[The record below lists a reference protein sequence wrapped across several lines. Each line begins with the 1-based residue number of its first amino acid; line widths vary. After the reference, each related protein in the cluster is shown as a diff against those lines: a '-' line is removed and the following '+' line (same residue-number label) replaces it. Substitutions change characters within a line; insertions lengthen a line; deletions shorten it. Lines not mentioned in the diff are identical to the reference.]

1 MRKSSQFSP
10 TLRKGLTIPRSTR
23 NSVWNRP
30 VRFPVRILAI
40 LATVAVAAGPSWA
53 GWITIRNDTTQEL
66 VIQDVVMVNG
76 KAKAGKSIKLLPDES
91 VRENQT
97 KAGGKTL
104 YVYDAANTKTIL
116 ARGKLE
122 WATDDVTYSIQ
133 TVKNATTVA
142 VVPPPPNKP

>member
-10 TLRKGLTIPRSTR
+10 TLRKGLTKPRPTE
-23 NSVWNRP
+23 NSVWNRS
-30 VRFPVRILAI
+30 VRLPLRILAI
-40 LATVAVAAGPSWA
+40 LATATVVAGPSWA

-76 KAKAGKSIKLLPDES
+76 KAKAGKSIKLLPGES

-97 KAGGKTL
+97 KAGSKSIL
-104 YVYDAANTKTIL
+104 VYDSANTKKSL
-116 ARGKLE
+116 AIGKLE

-133 TVKNATTVA
+133 TEKNATAVA
-142 VVPPPPNKP
+142 VVAPPLKKP